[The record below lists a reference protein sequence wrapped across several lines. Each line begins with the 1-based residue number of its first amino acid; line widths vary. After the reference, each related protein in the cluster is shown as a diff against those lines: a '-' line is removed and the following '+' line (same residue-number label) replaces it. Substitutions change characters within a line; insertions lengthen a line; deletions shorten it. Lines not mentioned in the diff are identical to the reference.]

1 MPIGLNQNVAVGE
14 HCFHV
19 QTEQVPDRDEVVSH
33 VFLGG
38 RVLHTYRYPYAAWKG
53 RADWLKRV
61 EAQAL
66 RQHAVMVAAV
76 KRGRVTL
83 KI

>member
-1 MPIGLNQNVAVGE
+1 MSFGLNQNVDADG
-14 HCFHV
+14 HQFHV
-19 QTEQVPDRDEVVSH
+19 QTEDVPDRDEVVSH

-38 RVLHTYRYPYAAWKG
+38 RVLHTYRYCY
-53 RADWLKRV
+53 ADWKADVDWRDKVLAKAR
-61 EAQAL
+61 

-76 KRGRVTL
+76 ERGRVTP